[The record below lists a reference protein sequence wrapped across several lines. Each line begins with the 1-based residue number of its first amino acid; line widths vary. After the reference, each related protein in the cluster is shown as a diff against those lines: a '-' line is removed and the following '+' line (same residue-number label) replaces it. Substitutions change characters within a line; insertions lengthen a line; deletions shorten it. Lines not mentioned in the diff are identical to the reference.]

1 MYSEADMN
9 SFYPYFGVTTFKVKE
24 TDKETNLPTQVSLF
38 GNMYLPFEKVYP
50 FLDRSGDEGAWA
62 YPRNGIL
69 FVNFDLDNL
78 KDPKAVSTAL
88 LVQQVADFIKANSFT
103 MNPDENIVWFHFTL
117 NEEQS
122 KKFAALSSEIEE
134 LKNQKQKLVDEMA
147 VLRREVSKKENE
159 EEKLSELIGEKRDSL
174 TSSVFDLVK
183 KEQ

>member
-9 SFYPYFGVTTFKVKE
+9 SFYPYFGVRTFKVKE

-50 FLDRSGDEGAWA
+50 FLDKSGEDEGAWA
-62 YPRNGIL
+62 YPRNGTL
-69 FVNFDLDNL
+69 FVNFELNSL
-78 KDPKAVSTAL
+78 KEPMAVSTAL
-88 LVQQVADFIKANSFT
+88 LVQQVADFIKADSFT
-103 MNPDENIVWFHFTL
+103 MILEENTVWFHFTL

-134 LKNQKQKLVDEMA
+134 LKNQKKKLADEMA

-159 EEKLSELIGEKRDSL
+159 EEKLSKLIGEKRDSL
-174 TSSVFDLVK
+174 TKSIFG
-183 KEQ
+183 